1 MSETPFGSFDFVDII
16 ARAQEQISEITEL
29 QKKQVALV
37 ASATVADGL
46 VTVSV
51 NAQGVVIETKIDRDY
66 LDEFGLEDLN
76 KHITEAAQTAARDVQ
91 SRAQELIAPAM
102 DRRKAFPS
110 FSEFFEGAPD
120 ISKLVNEM
128 PKPSLAP
135 PNASERLSLDIDPTA
150 DEDEDGHWHSVRG

>member
-1 MSETPFGSFDFVDII
+1 MTETPFGSFDFVDII
-16 ARAQEQISEITEL
+16 ARAQEQMSEIAEL

-51 NAQGVVIETKIDRDY
+51 NSQGVVIETKIDRDY
-66 LDEFGLEDLN
+66 FDEFDLDDLS
-76 KHITEAAQTAARDVQ
+76 KHITEAAQAAARDVQ

-102 DRRKAFPS
+102 DRRGAFPS

-120 ISKLVNEM
+120 IGKLISEM
-128 PKPSLAP
+128 PKPSMAP
-135 PNASERLSLDIDPTA
+135 PNASERLSLDVDPT
-150 DEDEDGHWHSVRG
+150 DHDDDGHWPGVRG